1 MGKKKKEGMIMQE
14 VFKFLSDNSP
24 FYVATVDGDKPR
36 VRPFGFVMEFEGMLW
51 FSTNNKKNVYRQLKA
66 NPYFEVSTTSPEGR
80 WIRLKGKAVFNTTPV
95 VKAKALEIN
104 PKLKKMYSVEDK
116 LFELFYIEE
125 GEATFTS
132 MMGGETKTIKF

>member
-1 MGKKKKEGMIMQE
+1 MQE
-14 VFKFLSDNSP
+14 VLKFLNDNAP
-24 FYVATVDGDKPR
+24 FYISTIAGDKPK
-36 VRPFGFVMEFEGMLW
+36 VRPFGFVMEHEDKLW
-51 FSTNNKKNVYRQLKA
+51 FCTNNKKDVYKQLKA
-66 NPYFEVSTTSPEGR
+66 NPSFEISTTSPEGR